1 MKRVIFTICAVMAL
15 LTASAQKQIS
25 SRDSLSHAIGLEMS
39 KMITTF
45 DSGAID
51 VSVVAKSLCDAYKGK
66 KAILTEEEIK
76 QCFERYFAQQ
86 KIQES
91 DKANKNLVESE
102 KFLAEMELVDGV
114 AKTESGLLYKIV
126 DKGNDRMPQEGDEL
140 VVHYS
145 LTKPDGTILESS
157 YDRGEPFKYNNVEG
171 EVIEGFLEGVQ
182 LIGEG
187 GRIELYIHPS
197 LGYGEKSHGGGD
209 IPGNQVLVFDIKL
222 LEVITPVEEL
232 E

>member
-1 MKRVIFTICAVMAL
+1 MKRAILTTCAVMSL
-15 LTASAQKQIS
+15 MTASAQKQMS

-51 VSVVAKSLCDAYKGK
+51 VSVVAKSLCDSYEDK

-76 QCFERYFAQQ
+76 QCFERYFDR
-86 KIQES
+86 KKS
-91 DKANKNLVESE
+91 LDRDKADQNLVESE

-114 AKTESGLLYKIV
+114 AKAESGLLYKIV

-145 LTKPDGTILESS
+145 LTKPDGTVLESS
-157 YDRGEPFKYNNVEG
+157 YERGEPFRYKNVEG
-171 EVIEGFLEGVQ
+171 EIIEGFFEGVR

-197 LGYGEKSHGGGD
+197 LGYGEKTHGSGE
-209 IPGNQVLVFDIKL
+209 IPGNQALIFDIKL
-222 LEVITPVEEL
+222 LEVMSPVEEL